1 MFTNKCKVKE
11 NTKDKTLEVW
21 VTFKLLKFVSG
32 EMHHIMQVL
41 HHKKVMLESIRAM

>member
-32 EMHHIMQVL
+32 EMHHASATPQKGNAGID
-41 HHKKVMLESIRAM
+41 